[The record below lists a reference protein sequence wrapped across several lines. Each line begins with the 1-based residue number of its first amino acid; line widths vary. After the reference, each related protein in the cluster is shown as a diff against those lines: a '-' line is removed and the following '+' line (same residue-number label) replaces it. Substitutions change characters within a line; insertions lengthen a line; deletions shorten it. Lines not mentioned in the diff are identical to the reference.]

1 MKTNIKKQLKNL
13 AIIALIAIVA
23 SCKKDKDMM
32 EKFESFEWDA
42 QTGSDE
48 TAPMRIFYGKFIM
61 SDGSTGF
68 IPSGD
73 YLNGNWGSSASGSMS
88 VGEDRKKVPDSLKIV
103 WFSYAENKF
112 FEGHFQLPQKKM
124 YDIFKKDYGTYKTP
138 DGENNK
144 STFNT
149 LLLAIAPQGM
159 ITLWMQGAGSIEI
172 GTYQAKETFDIDWDS
187 FSKNPN
193 RYEAVKDY
201 QKDMPVFVQ
210 DEILKG
216 KISNQYFKN
225 RQQRYHYT
233 IGTNKK
239 DFTIIDYNVD
249 FINNEVISKT
259 TTGLEFLTDTTK
271 GKAIPEV
278 IFMLIKGPFYH
289 NLEVRIWVD
298 LLDGKT
304 TTENDEI
311 QNPLEKRAFN
321 NQLMER
327 FKTFFEQ
334 NKDVQLYIKFDDKIV
349 KSNIKNPVYSGKV
362 CLKSAT
368 AEMEIPNSKVEVYDE
383 EKL

>member
-1 MKTNIKKQLKNL
+1 MKANIKKQLKNL
-13 AIIALIAIVA
+13 VILVFIATLLG
-23 SCKKDKDMM
+23 CKKDNDMV
-32 EKFESFEWDA
+32 EKFESFEWLA
-42 QTGSDE
+42 ETGADE
-48 TAPMRIFYGKFIM
+48 TAPMEIVYGKFIM

-68 IPSGD
+68 VPSGQ
-73 YLNGNWGSSASGSMS
+73 YLNTDWGSGDSGSMS

-138 DGENNK
+138 DGEDNK
-144 STFNT
+144 NAFNT

-159 ITLWMQGAGSIEI
+159 ITLFMEGVGGIEI

-193 RYEAVKDY
+193 RYQVIKNR
-201 QKDMPVFVQ
+201 QKEMPAFVQ
-210 DEILKG
+210 EEILKG

-225 RQQRYHYT
+225 RQKRYHYT

-259 TTGLEFLTDTTK
+259 TTGLEFLTDTAN
-271 GKAIPEV
+271 GKAVPEV
-278 IFMLIKGPFYH
+278 LFMLIKGPFYR
-289 NLEVRIWVD
+289 NIEVRIWVD

-304 TTENDEI
+304 TTQNDEI
-311 QNPLEKRAFN
+311 QDPIEERAFN
-321 NQLMER
+321 NQLMTR

-349 KSNIKNPVYSGKV
+349 KSNIKNPVYCGKV
-362 CLKSAT
+362 CLKSTT
-368 AEMEIPNSKVEVYDE
+368 AEMEIPNSRVEVYDE
-383 EKL
+383 ERL

>member
-1 MKTNIKKQLKNL
+1 MNCRL
-13 AIIALIAIVA
+13 
-23 SCKKDKDMM
+23 
-32 EKFESFEWDA
+32 
-42 QTGSDE
+42 
-48 TAPMRIFYGKFIM
+48 R
-61 SDGSTGF
+61 
-68 IPSGD
+68 GD
-73 YLNGNWGSSASGSMS
+73 
-88 VGEDRKKVPDSLKIV
+88 
-103 WFSYAENKF
+103 
-112 FEGHFQLPQKKM
+112 
-124 YDIFKKDYGTYKTP
+124 DIFKKDYGTYKTP
-138 DGENNK
+138 DGDNNK